1 MAKLG
6 NTTYEDF
13 IVVPIYYI
21 WVQDKKVYDL
31 DAMRKDL
38 EIKMEILK

>member
-1 MAKLG
+1 MAKLE
-6 NTTYEDF
+6 NTKYEDF

-21 WVQDKKVYDL
+21 TVKNKKIYDL
-31 DAMRKDL
+31 DAMRKHL